1 MLTKILSVH
10 SCDRT
15 YEAAFTRGPIV
26 RVLCHHRVT
35 QLAYIVSIMIYST
48 AAHASGVSLM
58 RIQVLRWRQDKPTSL
73 ALALSPDHSPRQ
85 PSSHNPHCNTC
96 CASVLC
102 GVCGW

>member
-1 MLTKILSVH
+1 M
-10 SCDRT
+10 
-15 YEAAFTRGPIV
+15 
-26 RVLCHHRVT
+26 LCHHRVT